1 MKSIKSFLRKLD
13 VFGVPYAFK
22 YRDKEKFT
30 TALGGLFVV
39 LFIAAALFM
48 GIYYFIPFY
57 NRKNYTTVYYTL
69 TMAKTEVVNF
79 GVSETAFAIGLNCWT
94 GNDGTVAD
102 DLFRID
108 HKFIYY
114 KLEEEY
120 KKNTDMVSTHKCTK
134 ADFYNRYDETFDG
147 SSIYNYQCMDD
158 SDRGIEGIFT
168 SAIFSYY
175 EFDVYAKNN
184 SQALLDKITHYLTE
198 NDCKL
203 QIYYSDNT
211 VDISD
216 YENPIKSY
224 VEAVFIQLN
233 PTLSIRRNIYFMNQY
248 LYDDDYLIWVFGDD
262 ADPRYIRTLFSRY
275 EEYSLYQGTSRAE
288 GSSDY
293 TNYAKVYIRADTK
306 RTDVKRKY
314 QKVMEFYADASSL
327 LIALYEVL
335 IIIFNYINQFWAE
348 QTLSK
353 RIFFFKDL
361 EESGLNLKKRAS
373 QIQELLDITGAVP
386 SPNKISQKN
395 SSKELLINKDNLN
408 DLKKKDSND
417 IDVLQDED
425 IKIYNSKKGKNAV
438 QNNKYASK
446 KEKENEKSKTTGK
459 KPKENDKRKESR
471 NKESDYYDEY
481 SDNYEKA
488 SSNYRGRDSRSSFN
502 IKYNMNMKNSNK
514 YKYKYNNDYGEYSE
528 SNTEYSKEPEEEFR
542 PEKVLYDFNIF
553 EVLGSTVC
561 RCCQSKELKVKY
573 TLNQKAN
580 TILFSKLDIVLYVR
594 NMILFDIMN
603 ETFLGTGIK
612 DVINFIS
619 RPIISL
625 KGKEKNELKIFYNNY
640 KSSDFDKFYNE
651 ISDMT
656 QKSDKRTEEKLLIS
670 LTNKHLKSLTA

>member
-13 VFGVPYAFK
+13 VFGVPYSFK
-22 YRDKEKFT
+22 YRDKEKYT

-94 GNDGTVAD
+94 GNDGTVAS

-108 HKFIYY
+108 HKYIYY

-120 KKNTDMVSTHKCTK
+120 KKNT
-134 ADFYNRYDETFDG
+134 YDETFDG

-168 SAIFSYY
+168 SPIFSYY
-175 EFDVYAKNN
+175 EFDVYAKND
-184 SQALLDKITHYLTE
+184 SQALLDKITDYLTE

-216 YENPIKSY
+216 YEEPIKSY

-248 LYDDDYLIWVFGDD
+248 LYDDNYLIWVFGDD
-262 ADPRYIRTLFSRY
+262 DDARYIKTLFSRY
-275 EEYSLYQGTSRAE
+275 EEYSLYQGTNRAK

-327 LIALYEVL
+327 LIALYDVL

-348 QTLSK
+348 QNLSK
-353 RIFFFKDL
+353 IIFFFKDL
-361 EESGLNLKKRAS
+361 EESGLNVKKRGA
-373 QIQELLDITGAVP
+373 QIQELLDITGAAASP
-386 SPNKISQKN
+386 SKTSQKN
-395 SSKELLINKDNLN
+395 SSKELLIYRNDNSQN
-408 DLKKKDSND
+408 LKKKDSKD
-417 IDVLQDED
+417 IDSLQEEVQ
-425 IKIYNSKKGKNAV
+425 IYNAKKGKNPD
-438 QNNKYASK
+438 KR
-446 KEKENEKSKTTGK
+446 EKENEKTKPTGK
-459 KPKENDKRKESR
+459 KSKAKNKGRNNEN
-471 NKESDYYDEY
+471 DYYDDY

-488 SSNYRGRDSRSSFN
+488 SSNYKGRESKSSFN

-514 YKYKYNNDYGEYSE
+514 YKYNSKYDDYNE
-528 SNTEYSKEPEEEFR
+528 SRTEYSNEGEEDFR
-542 PEKVLYDFNIF
+542 PEKVEYDFNIC

-573 TLNQKAN
+573 NLNQKAN
-580 TILFSKLDIVLYVR
+580 SILFSKLDIVLYVR
-594 NMILFDIMN
+594 NMILLDIMN
-603 ETFLGTGIK
+603 KTFLGTGIK
-612 DVINFIS
+612 DVINFLS

-625 KGKEKNELKIFYNNY
+625 KGKEKNELQIFYNNY
-640 KSSDFDKFYNE
+640 KPSDFDKFYNE
-651 ISDMT
+651 IGELA
-656 QKSDKRTEEKLLIS
+656 QKSEKRNEEKLLIS
-670 LTNKHLKSLTA
+670 LTNQHLKNLTT

>member
-13 VFGVPYAFK
+13 VFGVPYSFK
-22 YRDKEKFT
+22 YRDKEKYT

-94 GNDGTVAD
+94 GNDGTVAS

-108 HKFIYY
+108 HKYIYY

-120 KKNTDMVSTHKCTK
+120 KKNTDMISTHQCTK

-168 SAIFSYY
+168 SPIFSYY
-175 EFDVYAKNN
+175 EFDVYAKND
-184 SQALLDKITHYLTE
+184 SQALLDKITDYLTE

-216 YENPIKSY
+216 YEEPIKSY

-248 LYDDDYLIWVFGDD
+248 LYDDNYLIWVFGDD
-262 ADPRYIRTLFSRY
+262 DDARYIKTLFSRY
-275 EEYSLYQGTSRAE
+275 EEYSLYQGTTRAK

-327 LIALYEVL
+327 LIALYDVL

-348 QTLSK
+348 QNLSK
-353 RIFFFKDL
+353 IIFFFKDL
-361 EESGLNLKKRAS
+361 EESGLNVKKRGA
-373 QIQELLDITGAVP
+373 QIQELLDITGAAASP
-386 SPNKISQKN
+386 SKTSQKN
-395 SSKELLINKDNLN
+395 SSKELLIYRNDNSQN
-408 DLKKKDSND
+408 LKKKDSKD
-417 IDVLQDED
+417 IDSLQEEVQ
-425 IKIYNSKKGKNAV
+425 IYNAKKGKNPD
-438 QNNKYASK
+438 KR
-446 KEKENEKSKTTGK
+446 EKENEKTKPTGK
-459 KPKENDKRKESR
+459 KSKAKNKGRNNEN
-471 NKESDYYDEY
+471 DYYDDY

-488 SSNYRGRDSRSSFN
+488 SSNYKGRESKSSFN

-514 YKYKYNNDYGEYSE
+514 YKYNSKYDDYNE
-528 SNTEYSKEPEEEFR
+528 SRTEYSNEGEEDFR
-542 PEKVLYDFNIF
+542 PEKVEYDFNIC

-573 TLNQKAN
+573 NLNQKAN
-580 TILFSKLDIVLYVR
+580 SILFSKLDIVLYVR
-594 NMILFDIMN
+594 NMILLDIMN
-603 ETFLGTGIK
+603 KTFLGTGIK
-612 DVINFIS
+612 DVINFLS

-625 KGKEKNELKIFYNNY
+625 KGKEKNELQIFYNNY
-640 KSSDFDKFYNE
+640 KPSDFDKFYNE
-651 ISDMT
+651 IGELA
-656 QKSDKRTEEKLLIS
+656 QKSDKRNEEKLLIS
-670 LTNKHLKSLTA
+670 LTNQHLKNLTT

>member
-13 VFGVPYAFK
+13 VFGVPYSFK
-22 YRDKEKFT
+22 YRDKEKYT

-94 GNDGTVAD
+94 GNDGTVAS

-108 HKFIYY
+108 HKYIYY

-120 KKNTDMVSTHKCTK
+120 KKNTDMISTHQCTK

-168 SAIFSYY
+168 SPIFSYY
-175 EFDVYAKNN
+175 EFDVYAKND
-184 SQALLDKITHYLTE
+184 SQALLDKITDYLTE

-216 YENPIKSY
+216 YEEPIKSY

-248 LYDDDYLIWVFGDD
+248 LYDDNYLIWVFGDD
-262 ADPRYIRTLFSRY
+262 DDARYIKTLFSRY
-275 EEYSLYQGTSRAE
+275 EEYSLYQGTNRAK

-327 LIALYEVL
+327 LIALYDVL

-348 QTLSK
+348 QNLSK
-353 RIFFFKDL
+353 IIFFFKDL
-361 EESGLNLKKRAS
+361 EESGLNVKKRGA
-373 QIQELLDITGAVP
+373 QIQELLDITGAAASP
-386 SPNKISQKN
+386 SKTSQKN
-395 SSKELLINKDNLN
+395 SSKELLIYRNDNSQN
-408 DLKKKDSND
+408 LKKKDSKD
-417 IDVLQDED
+417 IDSLQEEVQ
-425 IKIYNSKKGKNAV
+425 IYNAKKGKNPD
-438 QNNKYASK
+438 KR
-446 KEKENEKSKTTGK
+446 EKENEKTKPTGK
-459 KPKENDKRKESR
+459 KSKAKNKGRNNEN
-471 NKESDYYDEY
+471 DYYDDY

-488 SSNYRGRDSRSSFN
+488 SSNYKGRESKSSFN

-514 YKYKYNNDYGEYSE
+514 YKYNSKYDDYNE
-528 SNTEYSKEPEEEFR
+528 SRTEYSNEGEEEFR
-542 PEKVLYDFNIF
+542 PEKVEYDFNIC

-573 TLNQKAN
+573 NLNQKAN
-580 TILFSKLDIVLYVR
+580 SILFSKLDIVLYVR
-594 NMILFDIMN
+594 NMILLDIMN
-603 ETFLGTGIK
+603 KTFLGTGIK
-612 DVINFIS
+612 DVINFLS

-625 KGKEKNELKIFYNNY
+625 KGKEKNELQIFYNNY
-640 KSSDFDKFYNE
+640 KPSDFDKFYNE
-651 ISDMT
+651 IGELA
-656 QKSDKRTEEKLLIS
+656 QKSDKRNEEKLLIS
-670 LTNKHLKSLTA
+670 LTNQHLKSLTA

>member
-13 VFGVPYAFK
+13 VFGVPYSFK
-22 YRDKEKFT
+22 YRDKEKYT

-94 GNDGTVAD
+94 GNDGTVAS

-108 HKFIYY
+108 HKYIYY

-120 KKNTDMVSTHKCTK
+120 KKNTDMVSTHQCTK

-168 SAIFSYY
+168 SPIFSYY
-175 EFDVYAKNN
+175 EFDVYAKND
-184 SQALLDKITHYLTE
+184 SQALLNKITDYLTE

-216 YENPIKSY
+216 YEEPIKSY

-248 LYDDDYLIWVFGDD
+248 LYDDNYLIWVFGDD
-262 ADPRYIRTLFSRY
+262 DDARYIKTLFSRY
-275 EEYSLYQGTSRAE
+275 EEYSLYQGTTRAK

-348 QTLSK
+348 QNLSK
-353 RIFFFKDL
+353 IIFFFKDL
-361 EESGLNLKKRAS
+361 EESGLNVKKRGA
-373 QIQELLDITGAVP
+373 QIQELLDITGAAASP
-386 SPNKISQKN
+386 SKTSQKN
-395 SSKELLINKDNLN
+395 SSKELLIYRNDNSQN
-408 DLKKKDSND
+408 LKKKDSKD
-417 IDVLQDED
+417 IDSLQEEVQ
-425 IKIYNSKKGKNAV
+425 IYNAKKGKNPD
-438 QNNKYASK
+438 KR
-446 KEKENEKSKTTGK
+446 EKENEKTKPTGK
-459 KPKENDKRKESR
+459 KSKAKNKGRNNEN
-471 NKESDYYDEY
+471 DYYDDY

-488 SSNYRGRDSRSSFN
+488 SSNYKGRESKSSFN

-514 YKYKYNNDYGEYSE
+514 YKYNSKYDDYNE
-528 SNTEYSKEPEEEFR
+528 SRTEYSNEGEEDFR
-542 PEKVLYDFNIF
+542 PEKVEYDFNIC

-573 TLNQKAN
+573 NLNQKAN
-580 TILFSKLDIVLYVR
+580 SILFSKLDIVLYVR
-594 NMILFDIMN
+594 NMILLDIMN
-603 ETFLGTGIK
+603 KTFLGTGIK
-612 DVINFIS
+612 DVINFLS

-625 KGKEKNELKIFYNNY
+625 KGKEKNELQIFYNNY
-640 KSSDFDKFYNE
+640 KPSDFDKFYNE
-651 ISDMT
+651 IGELA
-656 QKSDKRTEEKLLIS
+656 QKSDKRNEEKLLIS
-670 LTNKHLKSLTA
+670 LTNQHLKSLTA

>member
-13 VFGVPYAFK
+13 VFGVPYSFK
-22 YRDKEKFT
+22 YRDKEKYT

-39 LFIAAALFM
+39 LFIVAALFM

-94 GNDGTVAD
+94 GNDGTVAS

-108 HKFIYY
+108 HKYIYY

-120 KKNTDMVSTHKCTK
+120 KKNTDMISTHQCTK

-168 SAIFSYY
+168 SPIFSYY

-184 SQALLDKITHYLTE
+184 SQALLDKITDYLTE

-216 YENPIKSY
+216 YEEPIKSY

-248 LYDDDYLIWVFGDD
+248 LYDDNYLIWVFGDD
-262 ADPRYIRTLFSRY
+262 DDARYIKTLFSRY
-275 EEYSLYQGTSRAE
+275 EEYSLYQGTTRAK

-348 QTLSK
+348 QNLSK
-353 RIFFFKDL
+353 IIFFFKDL
-361 EESGLNLKKRAS
+361 EESGLNVKKRGA
-373 QIQELLDITGAVP
+373 QIQELLDITGAAASP
-386 SPNKISQKN
+386 SKTSQKN
-395 SSKELLINKDNLN
+395 SSKELLIYRNDNSQN
-408 DLKKKDSND
+408 LKKKDSKD
-417 IDVLQDED
+417 IDSLQEEVQ
-425 IKIYNSKKGKNAV
+425 IYNAKKGKNPD
-438 QNNKYASK
+438 KR
-446 KEKENEKSKTTGK
+446 EKENEKTKPTGK
-459 KPKENDKRKESR
+459 KSKAKNKGRNNEN
-471 NKESDYYDEY
+471 DYYDDY

-488 SSNYRGRDSRSSFN
+488 SSNYKGRESKSSFN

-514 YKYKYNNDYGEYSE
+514 YKYNSKYDDYNE
-528 SNTEYSKEPEEEFR
+528 SRTEYSNEGEEDFR
-542 PEKVLYDFNIF
+542 PEKVEYDFNF
-553 EVLGSTVC
+553 CEVLGSTVC

-573 TLNQKAN
+573 NLNQKAN
-580 TILFSKLDIVLYVR
+580 SILFSKLDIVLYVR
-594 NMILFDIMN
+594 NMILLDIMN
-603 ETFLGTGIK
+603 KTFLGTGIK
-612 DVINFIS
+612 DVINFLS

-625 KGKEKNELKIFYNNY
+625 KGKEKNELQIFYNNY
-640 KSSDFDKFYNE
+640 KPSDFDKFYNE
-651 ISDMT
+651 IGELA
-656 QKSDKRTEEKLLIS
+656 QKSDKRNEEKFLIS
-670 LTNKHLKSLTA
+670 LTNQHLKSLTA

>member
-13 VFGVPYAFK
+13 VFGVPYSFK
-22 YRDKEKFT
+22 YRDKEKYT

-94 GNDGTVAD
+94 GNDGTVAS

-108 HKFIYY
+108 HKYIYY

-120 KKNTDMVSTHKCTK
+120 KKNTDMISTHQCTK

-168 SAIFSYY
+168 SPIFSYY
-175 EFDVYAKNN
+175 EFDVYAKND
-184 SQALLDKITHYLTE
+184 SQALLDKITDYLTE

-216 YENPIKSY
+216 YEEPIKSY

-248 LYDDDYLIWVFGDD
+248 LYDDNYLIWVFGDD
-262 ADPRYIRTLFSRY
+262 DDARYIKTLFSRY
-275 EEYSLYQGTSRAE
+275 EEYSLYQGTNRAK

-327 LIALYEVL
+327 LIALYDVL

-348 QTLSK
+348 QNLSK
-353 RIFFFKDL
+353 IIFFFKDL
-361 EESGLNLKKRAS
+361 EEGGLNVKKRGA
-373 QIQELLDITGAVP
+373 QIQELLDITGAAASP
-386 SPNKISQKN
+386 SKTSQKN
-395 SSKELLINKDNLN
+395 SSKELLIYRNDNSQN
-408 DLKKKDSND
+408 LKKKDSKD
-417 IDVLQDED
+417 IDSLQEEVQ
-425 IKIYNSKKGKNAV
+425 IYNAKKGKNPD
-438 QNNKYASK
+438 KR
-446 KEKENEKSKTTGK
+446 EKENEKTKPTGK
-459 KPKENDKRKESR
+459 KSKAKNKGRNNEN
-471 NKESDYYDEY
+471 DYYDDY

-488 SSNYRGRDSRSSFN
+488 SSNYKGRESKSSFN

>member
-13 VFGVPYAFK
+13 VFGVPYSFK
-22 YRDKEKFT
+22 YRDKEKYT

-94 GNDGTVAD
+94 GNDGTVAS

-108 HKFIYY
+108 HKYIYY

-120 KKNTDMVSTHKCTK
+120 KKNTDMISTHQCTK

-158 SDRGIEGIFT
+158 TDRGIEGIFT
-168 SAIFSYY
+168 SPIFSYY

-184 SQALLDKITHYLTE
+184 SQALLDKITDYLTE

-216 YENPIKSY
+216 YEEPIKSY

-248 LYDDDYLIWVFGDD
+248 LYDDNYLIWVFGDD
-262 ADPRYIRTLFSRY
+262 DDARYIKTLFSRY
-275 EEYSLYQGTSRAE
+275 EEYSLYQGTNRAK

-293 TNYAKVYIRADTK
+293 TNYAKVFIRADTK

-348 QTLSK
+348 QNLSK
-353 RIFFFKDL
+353 IIFFFKDL
-361 EESGLNLKKRAS
+361 EESGLNVKKRGA
-373 QIQELLDITGAVP
+373 QIQELLDITGAAASP
-386 SPNKISQKN
+386 SKTSQKN
-395 SSKELLINKDNLN
+395 SSKELLIYRNDNSKN
-408 DLKKKDSND
+408 LKKKDSKD
-417 IDVLQDED
+417 IDSLQEEVQ
-425 IKIYNSKKGKNAV
+425 IYNAKKGKNPD
-438 QNNKYASK
+438 KR
-446 KEKENEKSKTTGK
+446 EKENEKTKPTGK
-459 KPKENDKRKESR
+459 KSKAKNKGRNNEN
-471 NKESDYYDEY
+471 DYYDDY

-488 SSNYRGRDSRSSFN
+488 SSNYKGRESKSSFN

-514 YKYKYNNDYGEYSE
+514 YKYNSKYDEYNE
-528 SNTEYSKEPEEEFR
+528 SRTEYSNEGEEDFR
-542 PEKVLYDFNIF
+542 PEKVEYDFNIC

-573 TLNQKAN
+573 NLNQKAN
-580 TILFSKLDIVLYVR
+580 SILFSKLDIVLYVR
-594 NMILFDIMN
+594 NMILLDIMN
-603 ETFLGTGIK
+603 KTFLGTGIK
-612 DVINFIS
+612 DVINFLS

-625 KGKEKNELKIFYNNY
+625 KGKEKNELQIFYHNY
-640 KSSDFDKFYNE
+640 KPSDFDKFYNE
-651 ISDMT
+651 IGELA
-656 QKSDKRTEEKLLIS
+656 QKSDKRNEEKLLIS
-670 LTNKHLKSLTA
+670 LTNQHLKSLTA

>member
-1 MKSIKSFLRKLD
+1 
-13 VFGVPYAFK
+13 
-22 YRDKEKFT
+22 
-30 TALGGLFVV
+30 
-39 LFIAAALFM
+39 
-48 GIYYFIPFY
+48 
-57 NRKNYTTVYYTL
+57 
-69 TMAKTEVVNF
+69 
-79 GVSETAFAIGLNCWT
+79 
-94 GNDGTVAD
+94 
-102 DLFRID
+102 
-108 HKFIYY
+108 
-114 KLEEEY
+114 
-120 KKNTDMVSTHKCTK
+120 
-134 ADFYNRYDETFDG
+134 
-147 SSIYNYQCMDD
+147 
-158 SDRGIEGIFT
+158 
-168 SAIFSYY
+168 
-175 EFDVYAKNN
+175 
-184 SQALLDKITHYLTE
+184 
-198 NDCKL
+198 
-203 QIYYSDNT
+203 
-211 VDISD
+211 
-216 YENPIKSY
+216 
-224 VEAVFIQLN
+224 
-233 PTLSIRRNIYFMNQY
+233 
-248 LYDDDYLIWVFGDD
+248 
-262 ADPRYIRTLFSRY
+262 
-275 EEYSLYQGTSRAE
+275 
-288 GSSDY
+288 
-293 TNYAKVYIRADTK
+293 
-306 RTDVKRKY
+306 
-314 QKVMEFYADASSL
+314 
-327 LIALYEVL
+327 
-335 IIIFNYINQFWAE
+335 
-348 QTLSK
+348 
-353 RIFFFKDL
+353 
-361 EESGLNLKKRAS
+361 
-373 QIQELLDITGAVP
+373 
-386 SPNKISQKN
+386 
-395 SSKELLINKDNLN
+395 LN

-425 IKIYNSKKGKNAV
+425 IKIYNSKKGKNAA

-488 SSNYRGRDSRSSFN
+488 SSNYRGKDSRSSFN

-603 ETFLGTGIK
+603 ETYLGTGIK

-625 KGKEKNELKIFYNNY
+625 KGKEKNELKMFYNNY

-656 QKSDKRTEEKLLIS
+656 QKSEKRTEEKLLIS

>member
-13 VFGVPYAFK
+13 VFGVPYSFK
-22 YRDKEKFT
+22 YRDKEKYT

-94 GNDGTVAD
+94 GNDGTVAS

-108 HKFIYY
+108 HKYIYY

-120 KKNTDMVSTHKCTK
+120 KKNTDMISTHQCTK

-168 SAIFSYY
+168 SPIFSYY
-175 EFDVYAKNN
+175 EFDVYAKND
-184 SQALLDKITHYLTE
+184 SQALLDKITDYLTE

-216 YENPIKSY
+216 YEEPIKSY

-248 LYDDDYLIWVFGDD
+248 LYDDNYLIWVFGDD
-262 ADPRYIRTLFSRY
+262 DDARYIKTLFSRY
-275 EEYSLYQGTSRAE
+275 EEYSLYQGTTRAK

-327 LIALYEVL
+327 LIALYDVL

-348 QTLSK
+348 QNLSK
-353 RIFFFKDL
+353 IIFFFKDL
-361 EESGLNLKKRAS
+361 EESGLNVKKRGA
-373 QIQELLDITGAVP
+373 QIQELLDITGAAASP
-386 SPNKISQKN
+386 SKTSQKN
-395 SSKELLINKDNLN
+395 SSKELLIYRNDNSQN
-408 DLKKKDSND
+408 LKKKDSKD
-417 IDVLQDED
+417 IDSLQEEVQ
-425 IKIYNSKKGKNAV
+425 IYNAKKGKNPD
-438 QNNKYASK
+438 KR
-446 KEKENEKSKTTGK
+446 EKENEKTKPTGK
-459 KPKENDKRKESR
+459 KSKAKNKGRNNEN
-471 NKESDYYDEY
+471 DYYDDY

-488 SSNYRGRDSRSSFN
+488 SSNYKGRESKSSFN

-514 YKYKYNNDYGEYSE
+514 YKYNNKYDDYNE
-528 SNTEYSKEPEEEFR
+528 SRTEYSNEGEEDFR
-542 PEKVLYDFNIF
+542 PEKVEYDFNIC

-573 TLNQKAN
+573 NLNQKAN
-580 TILFSKLDIVLYVR
+580 SILFSKLDIVLYVR
-594 NMILFDIMN
+594 NMILLDIMN
-603 ETFLGTGIK
+603 KTFLGTGIK
-612 DVINFIS
+612 DVINFLS

-625 KGKEKNELKIFYNNY
+625 KGKEKNELQIFYNKY
-640 KSSDFDKFYNE
+640 KPSDFDKFYNE
-651 ISDMT
+651 IGELA
-656 QKSDKRTEEKLLIS
+656 QKSEKRNEEKLLIS
-670 LTNKHLKSLTA
+670 LTNQHLKNLTT

>member
-13 VFGVPYAFK
+13 VFGVPYSFK
-22 YRDKEKFT
+22 YRDKEKYT

-94 GNDGTVAD
+94 GNDGTVAS

-108 HKFIYY
+108 HKYIYY

-120 KKNTDMVSTHKCTK
+120 KKNTDMVSTHQCTK

-168 SAIFSYY
+168 SPIFSYY
-175 EFDVYAKNN
+175 EFDVYAKND
-184 SQALLDKITHYLTE
+184 SQALLDKITDYLTE

-216 YENPIKSY
+216 YEEPIKSY

-248 LYDDDYLIWVFGDD
+248 LYDDNYLIWVFGDD
-262 ADPRYIRTLFSRY
+262 DDARYIKTLFSRY
-275 EEYSLYQGTSRAE
+275 EEYSLYQGTTRAK

-327 LIALYEVL
+327 LIALYDVL

-348 QTLSK
+348 QNLSK
-353 RIFFFKDL
+353 IIFFFKDL
-361 EESGLNLKKRAS
+361 EESGLNVKKRGA
-373 QIQELLDITGAVP
+373 QIQELLDITGAAASP
-386 SPNKISQKN
+386 SKTSQKN
-395 SSKELLINKDNLN
+395 SSKELLIYRNDNSKN
-408 DLKKKDSND
+408 LKKKDSKD
-417 IDVLQDED
+417 IDSLQEEEVQ
-425 IKIYNSKKGKNAV
+425 IYNAKKGKNPD
-438 QNNKYASK
+438 KR
-446 KEKENEKSKTTGK
+446 EKENEKTKPTGK
-459 KPKENDKRKESR
+459 KSKAKNKGRNNEN
-471 NKESDYYDEY
+471 DYYDDY

-488 SSNYRGRDSRSSFN
+488 SSNYKGRESKSSFN

-514 YKYKYNNDYGEYSE
+514 YKYNSKYDDYNE
-528 SNTEYSKEPEEEFR
+528 SRTEYSNEGEEDFR
-542 PEKVLYDFNIF
+542 PEKVKYDFNIC

-573 TLNQKAN
+573 NLNQKAN
-580 TILFSKLDIVLYVR
+580 SILFSKLDIVLYVR
-594 NMILFDIMN
+594 NMILLDIMN
-603 ETFLGTGIK
+603 KTFLGTGIK
-612 DVINFIS
+612 DVINFLS

-625 KGKEKNELKIFYNNY
+625 KGKEKNELQIFYNNY
-640 KSSDFDKFYNE
+640 KPSDFDKFYNE
-651 ISDMT
+651 IGELA
-656 QKSDKRTEEKLLIS
+656 QKSDKRNEEKLLIS
-670 LTNKHLKSLTA
+670 LTNQHLKNLTT

>member
-22 YRDKEKFT
+22 YRDKEKYT

-94 GNDGTVAD
+94 GNDGTVAS

-108 HKFIYY
+108 HKYIYY

-120 KKNTDMVSTHKCTK
+120 KKNTDMISTHQCTK
-134 ADFYNRYDETFDG
+134 ADFYNRYAETFDG

-168 SAIFSYY
+168 SPIFSYY
-175 EFDVYAKNN
+175 EFDVYAKND
-184 SQALLDKITHYLTE
+184 SQALLDKITDYLTE

-216 YENPIKSY
+216 YEEPIKSY

-248 LYDDDYLIWVFGDD
+248 LYDDNYLIWVFGDD
-262 ADPRYIRTLFSRY
+262 DDARYIKTLFSRY
-275 EEYSLYQGTSRAE
+275 EEYSLYQGTTRAK

-327 LIALYEVL
+327 LIALYDVL

-348 QTLSK
+348 QNLSK
-353 RIFFFKDL
+353 IIFFFKDL
-361 EESGLNLKKRAS
+361 EESGLNIKKRGA
-373 QIQELLDITGAVP
+373 QIQELLDITGAAASP
-386 SPNKISQKN
+386 SKTSQKN
-395 SSKELLINKDNLN
+395 SSKELLIYRNDNSQN
-408 DLKKKDSND
+408 LKKKDSKD
-417 IDVLQDED
+417 IDSLQEEVQ
-425 IKIYNSKKGKNAV
+425 IYNAKKGKNPD
-438 QNNKYASK
+438 KR
-446 KEKENEKSKTTGK
+446 EKENEKTKPTGK
-459 KPKENDKRKESR
+459 KSKAKNKGRNNEN
-471 NKESDYYDEY
+471 DYYDDY

-488 SSNYRGRDSRSSFN
+488 SSNYKGRESKSSFN

-514 YKYKYNNDYGEYSE
+514 YKYNSKYDDYNE
-528 SNTEYSKEPEEEFR
+528 SRTEYSNEGEEDFR
-542 PEKVLYDFNIF
+542 PEKVEYDFNIC

-573 TLNQKAN
+573 NLNQKAN
-580 TILFSKLDIVLYVR
+580 SILFSKLDIVLYVR
-594 NMILFDIMN
+594 NMILLDIMN
-603 ETFLGTGIK
+603 KTFLGTGIK
-612 DVINFIS
+612 DVINFLS

-625 KGKEKNELKIFYNNY
+625 KGKEKNELQIFYNNY
-640 KSSDFDKFYNE
+640 KPSDFDKFYNE
-651 ISDMT
+651 IGELA
-656 QKSDKRTEEKLLIS
+656 QKSDKRNEEKLLIS
-670 LTNKHLKSLTA
+670 LTNQHLKNLTT

>member
-13 VFGVPYAFK
+13 VFGVPYSFK
-22 YRDKEKFT
+22 YRDKEKYT

-94 GNDGTVAD
+94 GSDGTVAG

-108 HKFIYY
+108 HKYIYY

-120 KKNTDMVSTHKCTK
+120 KKNTDMISTHQCTK

-158 SDRGIEGIFT
+158 TDRGIEGIFT
-168 SAIFSYY
+168 SPIFSYY
-175 EFDVYAKNN
+175 EFDVYAKND
-184 SQALLDKITHYLTE
+184 SQALLDKITDYLTE

-216 YENPIKSY
+216 YEEPIKSY

-248 LYDDDYLIWVFGDD
+248 LYDDNYLIWVFGDD
-262 ADPRYIRTLFSRY
+262 DDARYIKTLFSRY
-275 EEYSLYQGTSRAE
+275 EEYSLYQGTTRAK

-327 LIALYEVL
+327 LIALYDVL

-348 QTLSK
+348 QNLSK
-353 RIFFFKDL
+353 IIFFFKDL
-361 EESGLNLKKRAS
+361 EESGLNVKKRGA
-373 QIQELLDITGAVP
+373 QIQELLDITGAAASP
-386 SPNKISQKN
+386 SKTSQKN
-395 SSKELLINKDNLN
+395 SSKELLINRNDNSQN
-408 DLKKKDSND
+408 LKKKDSKD
-417 IDVLQDED
+417 IDSLQEEVQ
-425 IKIYNSKKGKNAV
+425 IYNAKKGKNPD
-438 QNNKYASK
+438 KR
-446 KEKENEKSKTTGK
+446 EKENEKTKPTGK
-459 KPKENDKRKESR
+459 KSKAKNKGRNNEN
-471 NKESDYYDEY
+471 DYYDDY

-488 SSNYRGRDSRSSFN
+488 SSNYKGRESKSSFN

-514 YKYKYNNDYGEYSE
+514 YKYNSKYDDYNE
-528 SNTEYSKEPEEEFR
+528 SRTEYSNEGEEDFR
-542 PEKVLYDFNIF
+542 PEKVKYDFNIC

-573 TLNQKAN
+573 NLNQKAN
-580 TILFSKLDIVLYVR
+580 SILFSKLDIVLYVR
-594 NMILFDIMN
+594 NMILFDIIN
-603 ETFLGTGIK
+603 KTVLGTGIK
-612 DVINFIS
+612 DVINFLS

-625 KGKEKNELKIFYNNY
+625 KGKEKNELQIFYNNY
-640 KSSDFDKFYNE
+640 KPSDFDKFYNE
-651 ISDMT
+651 IGELA
-656 QKSDKRTEEKLLIS
+656 QKSDKRNEEKLLIS

>member
-13 VFGVPYAFK
+13 VFGVPYSFK
-22 YRDKEKFT
+22 YRDKEKYT

-94 GNDGTVAD
+94 GNDGTVAS

-108 HKFIYY
+108 HKYIYY

-120 KKNTDMVSTHKCTK
+120 KKNTDMISTHQCTK

-168 SAIFSYY
+168 SPIFSYY
-175 EFDVYAKNN
+175 EFDVYAKND
-184 SQALLDKITHYLTE
+184 SQALLDKITDYLTE

-216 YENPIKSY
+216 YEEPIKSY

-248 LYDDDYLIWVFGDD
+248 LYDDNYLIWVFGDD
-262 ADPRYIRTLFSRY
+262 DDARYIKTLFSRY
-275 EEYSLYQGTSRAE
+275 EEYSLYQGTNRAK

-327 LIALYEVL
+327 LIALYDVL

-348 QTLSK
+348 QNLSK
-353 RIFFFKDL
+353 IIFFFKDL
-361 EESGLNLKKRAS
+361 EESGLNVKKRGA
-373 QIQELLDITGAVP
+373 QIQELLDITGAAASP
-386 SPNKISQKN
+386 SKTSQKN
-395 SSKELLINKDNLN
+395 SSKELLIYRNDNSKN
-408 DLKKKDSND
+408 LKKKDSKD
-417 IDVLQDED
+417 IDSLQEEVQ
-425 IKIYNSKKGKNAV
+425 IYNAKKGKNPD
-438 QNNKYASK
+438 KR
-446 KEKENEKSKTTGK
+446 EKENEKTKPTGK
-459 KPKENDKRKESR
+459 KSKAKNKGRNNEN
-471 NKESDYYDEY
+471 DYYDDY

-488 SSNYRGRDSRSSFN
+488 SSNYKGRESKSSFN

-514 YKYKYNNDYGEYSE
+514 YKYNSKYDDYNE
-528 SNTEYSKEPEEEFR
+528 SRTEYSNEGEEEFR
-542 PEKVLYDFNIF
+542 PEKVEYDFNIC

-573 TLNQKAN
+573 NLNQKAN
-580 TILFSKLDIVLYVR
+580 SILFSKLDIVLYVR
-594 NMILFDIMN
+594 NMILLDIMN
-603 ETFLGTGIK
+603 KTFLGTGIK
-612 DVINFIS
+612 DVINFLS

-625 KGKEKNELKIFYNNY
+625 KGKEKNELQIFYNKY
-640 KSSDFDKFYNE
+640 KPSDFDKFYNE
-651 ISDMT
+651 IGELA
-656 QKSDKRTEEKLLIS
+656 QKSEKRNEEKLLIS
-670 LTNKHLKSLTA
+670 LTNQHLKNLTT

>member
-13 VFGVPYAFK
+13 VFGVPYSFK
-22 YRDKEKFT
+22 YRDKEKYT

-94 GNDGTVAD
+94 GSDGTVAG

-108 HKFIYY
+108 HKYIYY

-120 KKNTDMVSTHKCTK
+120 KKNTDMISTHQCTK

-158 SDRGIEGIFT
+158 TDRGIEGIFT
-168 SAIFSYY
+168 SPIFSYY
-175 EFDVYAKNN
+175 EFDVYAKND
-184 SQALLDKITHYLTE
+184 SQALLDKITDYLTE

-216 YENPIKSY
+216 YEEPIKSY

-248 LYDDDYLIWVFGDD
+248 LYDDNYLIWVFGDD
-262 ADPRYIRTLFSRY
+262 DDARYIKTLFSRY
-275 EEYSLYQGTSRAE
+275 EEYSLYQGTTRAK

-348 QTLSK
+348 QNLSK
-353 RIFFFKDL
+353 IIFFFKDL
-361 EESGLNLKKRAS
+361 EESGLNVKKRGA
-373 QIQELLDITGAVP
+373 QIQELLDITGAAASP
-386 SPNKISQKN
+386 SKTSQIN
-395 SSKELLINKDNLN
+395 SSKELLINRNDNSQN
-408 DLKKKDSND
+408 LKKKDSKD
-417 IDVLQDED
+417 IDSLQEEVQ
-425 IKIYNSKKGKNAV
+425 IYNAKKGKNPD
-438 QNNKYASK
+438 KR
-446 KEKENEKSKTTGK
+446 EKENEKTKPTGK
-459 KPKENDKRKESR
+459 KSKAKNKGRNNEN
-471 NKESDYYDEY
+471 DYYDDY

-488 SSNYRGRDSRSSFN
+488 SSNYKGRESKSSFN

-514 YKYKYNNDYGEYSE
+514 YKYNSKYDDYNE
-528 SNTEYSKEPEEEFR
+528 SRTEYSNEGEEDFR
-542 PEKVLYDFNIF
+542 PEKVKYDFNIC

-573 TLNQKAN
+573 NLNQKAN
-580 TILFSKLDIVLYVR
+580 SILFSKLDIVLYVR
-594 NMILFDIMN
+594 NMILFDIIN
-603 ETFLGTGIK
+603 KTVLGTGIK
-612 DVINFIS
+612 DVINFLS

-625 KGKEKNELKIFYNNY
+625 KGKEKNELQIFYNNY
-640 KSSDFDKFYNE
+640 KPSDFDKFYNE
-651 ISDMT
+651 IGELA
-656 QKSDKRTEEKLLIS
+656 QKSDKRNEEKLLIS
-670 LTNKHLKSLTA
+670 LTNQHLKSLTA

>member
-13 VFGVPYAFK
+13 VFGVPYSFK
-22 YRDKEKFT
+22 YRDKEKYT

-94 GNDGTVAD
+94 GSDGTVAG

-108 HKFIYY
+108 HKYIYY

-120 KKNTDMVSTHKCTK
+120 KKNTDMISTHQCTK

-158 SDRGIEGIFT
+158 TDRGIEGIFT
-168 SAIFSYY
+168 SPIFSYY
-175 EFDVYAKNN
+175 EFDVYAKND
-184 SQALLDKITHYLTE
+184 SQALLDKITDYLTE

-216 YENPIKSY
+216 YEEPIKSY

-248 LYDDDYLIWVFGDD
+248 LYDDNYLIWVFGDD
-262 ADPRYIRTLFSRY
+262 DDARYIKTLFSRY
-275 EEYSLYQGTSRAE
+275 EEYSLYQGTTRAK

-327 LIALYEVL
+327 LIALYDVL

-348 QTLSK
+348 QNLSK
-353 RIFFFKDL
+353 IIFFFKDL
-361 EESGLNLKKRAS
+361 EESGLNVKKRGA
-373 QIQELLDITGAVP
+373 QIQELLDITGAAASP
-386 SPNKISQKN
+386 SKTSQKN
-395 SSKELLINKDNLN
+395 SSKELLIYRNDNSKN
-408 DLKKKDSND
+408 LKKKDSKD
-417 IDVLQDED
+417 IDSLQEEVQ
-425 IKIYNSKKGKNAV
+425 IYNAKKGKNPD
-438 QNNKYASK
+438 KR
-446 KEKENEKSKTTGK
+446 EKENEKTKPTGK
-459 KPKENDKRKESR
+459 KSKAKNKGRNNEN
-471 NKESDYYDEY
+471 DYYDDY

-488 SSNYRGRDSRSSFN
+488 SSNYKGRESKSSFN

-514 YKYKYNNDYGEYSE
+514 YKYNSKYDDYNE
-528 SNTEYSKEPEEEFR
+528 SRTEYSNEGEEDFR
-542 PEKVLYDFNIF
+542 PEKVKYDFNIC

-573 TLNQKAN
+573 NLNQKAN
-580 TILFSKLDIVLYVR
+580 SILFSKLDIVLYVR
-594 NMILFDIMN
+594 NMILFDIIN
-603 ETFLGTGIK
+603 KTVLGTGIK
-612 DVINFIS
+612 DVINFLS

-625 KGKEKNELKIFYNNY
+625 KGKEKNELQIFYNNY
-640 KSSDFDKFYNE
+640 KPSDFDKFYNE
-651 ISDMT
+651 IGELA
-656 QKSDKRTEEKLLIS
+656 QKSDKRNEEKLLIS

>member
-13 VFGVPYAFK
+13 VFGVPYSFK
-22 YRDKEKFT
+22 YRDKEKYT

-94 GNDGTVAD
+94 GNDGTVAS

-108 HKFIYY
+108 HKYIYY

-120 KKNTDMVSTHKCTK
+120 KKNTDMISTHQCTK

-168 SAIFSYY
+168 SPIFSYY
-175 EFDVYAKNN
+175 EFDVYAKND
-184 SQALLDKITHYLTE
+184 SQALLNKITDYLTE

-216 YENPIKSY
+216 YEEPIKSY

-248 LYDDDYLIWVFGDD
+248 LYDDNYLIWVFGDD
-262 ADPRYIRTLFSRY
+262 DDARYIKTLFSRY
-275 EEYSLYQGTSRAE
+275 EEYSLYQGTNRAK

-327 LIALYEVL
+327 LIALYDVL

-348 QTLSK
+348 QNLSK
-353 RIFFFKDL
+353 IIFFFKDI
-361 EESGLNLKKRAS
+361 EESGLNVKKRGA
-373 QIQELLDITGAVP
+373 QIQELLDITGAAASP
-386 SPNKISQKN
+386 SKTSQKN
-395 SSKELLINKDNLN
+395 SSKELLIYRNDNSKN
-408 DLKKKDSND
+408 LKKKDSKD
-417 IDVLQDED
+417 IDSLQEEVQ
-425 IKIYNSKKGKNAV
+425 IYNAKKGKNPD
-438 QNNKYASK
+438 KR
-446 KEKENEKSKTTGK
+446 EKENEKTKPTGK
-459 KPKENDKRKESR
+459 KSKAKNKGRNNEN
-471 NKESDYYDEY
+471 DYYDDY

-488 SSNYRGRDSRSSFN
+488 SSNYKGRESKSSFN

-514 YKYKYNNDYGEYSE
+514 YKYNSKYDDYNE
-528 SNTEYSKEPEEEFR
+528 SRTEYSNEGEEDFR
-542 PEKVLYDFNIF
+542 PEKVEYDFNIC

-573 TLNQKAN
+573 NLNQKAN
-580 TILFSKLDIVLYVR
+580 SILFSKLDIVLYVR
-594 NMILFDIMN
+594 NMILLDIMN
-603 ETFLGTGIK
+603 KTFLGTGIK
-612 DVINFIS
+612 DVINFLS

-625 KGKEKNELKIFYNNY
+625 KGKEKNELQIFYHNY
-640 KSSDFDKFYNE
+640 KPSDFDKFYNE
-651 ISDMT
+651 IGELA
-656 QKSDKRTEEKLLIS
+656 QKSDKRNEEKLLIS
-670 LTNKHLKSLTA
+670 LTNQHLKSLTA

>member
-13 VFGVPYAFK
+13 VFGVPYSFK
-22 YRDKEKFT
+22 YRDKEKYT

-39 LFIAAALFM
+39 LFIVAALFM

-94 GNDGTVAD
+94 GNDGTVAS

-108 HKFIYY
+108 HKYIYY

-120 KKNTDMVSTHKCTK
+120 QKNTDMISTHQCTK

-168 SAIFSYY
+168 SPIFSYY
-175 EFDVYAKNN
+175 EFDVYAKND
-184 SQALLDKITHYLTE
+184 SQALLDKITDYLTE

-216 YENPIKSY
+216 YEEPIKSY

-248 LYDDDYLIWVFGDD
+248 LYDDNYLIWVFGDD
-262 ADPRYIRTLFSRY
+262 DDARYIKTLFSRY
-275 EEYSLYQGTSRAE
+275 EEYSLYQGTTRAK

-327 LIALYEVL
+327 LIALYDVL

-348 QTLSK
+348 QNLSK
-353 RIFFFKDL
+353 IIFFFKDL
-361 EESGLNLKKRAS
+361 EESGLNVKKRGA
-373 QIQELLDITGAVP
+373 QIQELLDITGAAASP
-386 SPNKISQKN
+386 SKTSQKN
-395 SSKELLINKDNLN
+395 SSKELLIYRNDNSQN
-408 DLKKKDSND
+408 LKKKDSKD
-417 IDVLQDED
+417 IDSLQEEVQ
-425 IKIYNSKKGKNAV
+425 IYNAKKGKNPD
-438 QNNKYASK
+438 KR
-446 KEKENEKSKTTGK
+446 EKENEKTKPTGK
-459 KPKENDKRKESR
+459 KSKAKNKGRNNEN
-471 NKESDYYDEY
+471 DYYDDY

-488 SSNYRGRDSRSSFN
+488 SSNYKGRESKSSFN

-514 YKYKYNNDYGEYSE
+514 YKYNSKYDDYNE
-528 SNTEYSKEPEEEFR
+528 SRTEYSNEGEEDFR
-542 PEKVLYDFNIF
+542 PEKVEYDFNIC

-573 TLNQKAN
+573 NLNQKAN
-580 TILFSKLDIVLYVR
+580 SILFSKLDIVLYVR
-594 NMILFDIMN
+594 NMILLDIMN
-603 ETFLGTGIK
+603 KTFLGTGIK
-612 DVINFIS
+612 DVINFLS

-625 KGKEKNELKIFYNNY
+625 KGKEKNELQIFYNNY
-640 KSSDFDKFYNE
+640 KPSDFDKFYNE
-651 ISDMT
+651 IGELA
-656 QKSDKRTEEKLLIS
+656 QKSDKRNEEKLLIS
-670 LTNKHLKSLTA
+670 LTNQHLKSLTA

>member
-13 VFGVPYAFK
+13 VFGVPYSFK
-22 YRDKEKFT
+22 YRDKEKYT

-94 GNDGTVAD
+94 GSDGTVAG

-108 HKFIYY
+108 HKYIYY

-120 KKNTDMVSTHKCTK
+120 KKNTDMISTHQCTK

-158 SDRGIEGIFT
+158 TDRGIEGIFT
-168 SAIFSYY
+168 SPIFSYY
-175 EFDVYAKNN
+175 EFDVYAKND
-184 SQALLDKITHYLTE
+184 SQALLDKITDYLTE

-216 YENPIKSY
+216 YEEPIKSY

-248 LYDDDYLIWVFGDD
+248 LYDDNYLIWVFGDD
-262 ADPRYIRTLFSRY
+262 DDARYIKTLFSRY
-275 EEYSLYQGTSRAE
+275 EEYSLYQGTTRAK

-327 LIALYEVL
+327 LIALYDVL

-348 QTLSK
+348 QNLSK
-353 RIFFFKDL
+353 IIFFFKDL
-361 EESGLNLKKRAS
+361 EESGLNVKKRGA
-373 QIQELLDITGAVP
+373 QIQELLDITGAAASP
-386 SPNKISQKN
+386 SKTSQKN
-395 SSKELLINKDNLN
+395 SSKELLINRNDNSQN
-408 DLKKKDSND
+408 LKKKDSKD
-417 IDVLQDED
+417 IDSLQEEVQ
-425 IKIYNSKKGKNAV
+425 IYNAKKGKNPD
-438 QNNKYASK
+438 KR
-446 KEKENEKSKTTGK
+446 EKENEKTKPTGK
-459 KPKENDKRKESR
+459 KSKAKNKGRNNEN
-471 NKESDYYDEY
+471 DYYDDY

-488 SSNYRGRDSRSSFN
+488 SSNYKGRESKSSFN

-514 YKYKYNNDYGEYSE
+514 YKYNSKYDDYNE
-528 SNTEYSKEPEEEFR
+528 SRTEYSNEGEEDFR
-542 PEKVLYDFNIF
+542 PEKVEYDFNIC

-573 TLNQKAN
+573 NLNQKAN
-580 TILFSKLDIVLYVR
+580 SILFSKLDIVLYVR
-594 NMILFDIMN
+594 NMILFDIIN
-603 ETFLGTGIK
+603 KTVLGTGIK
-612 DVINFIS
+612 DVINFLS

-625 KGKEKNELKIFYNNY
+625 KGKEKNELQIFYNNY
-640 KSSDFDKFYNE
+640 KPSDFDKFYNE
-651 ISDMT
+651 IGELA
-656 QKSDKRTEEKLLIS
+656 QKSDKRNEEKLLIS
-670 LTNKHLKSLTA
+670 LTNQHLKSLTA

>member
-13 VFGVPYAFK
+13 VFGVPYSFK
-22 YRDKEKFT
+22 YRDKEKYT

-94 GNDGTVAD
+94 GSDGTVAG

-108 HKFIYY
+108 HKYIYY

-120 KKNTDMVSTHKCTK
+120 KKNTDMISTHQCTK

-158 SDRGIEGIFT
+158 TDRGIEGIFT
-168 SAIFSYY
+168 SPIFSYY

-184 SQALLDKITHYLTE
+184 SQALLDKITDYLTE

-216 YENPIKSY
+216 YEEPIKSY

-248 LYDDDYLIWVFGDD
+248 LYDDNYLIWVFGDD
-262 ADPRYIRTLFSRY
+262 DDARYIKTLFSRY
-275 EEYSLYQGTSRAE
+275 EEYSLYQGTNRAK

-293 TNYAKVYIRADTK
+293 TNYAKVFIRADTK

-327 LIALYEVL
+327 LIALYDVL

-348 QTLSK
+348 QNLSK
-353 RIFFFKDL
+353 IIFFFKDL
-361 EESGLNLKKRAS
+361 EESGLNVKKRGA
-373 QIQELLDITGAVP
+373 QIQELLDITGAAASP
-386 SPNKISQKN
+386 SKTSQIN
-395 SSKELLINKDNLN
+395 SSKELLINRNDNSQN
-408 DLKKKDSND
+408 LKKKDSKD
-417 IDVLQDED
+417 IDSLQEEVQ
-425 IKIYNSKKGKNAV
+425 IYNAKKGKNPD
-438 QNNKYASK
+438 KR
-446 KEKENEKSKTTGK
+446 EKENEKTKPTGK
-459 KPKENDKRKESR
+459 KSKAKNKGRNNEN
-471 NKESDYYDEY
+471 DYYDDY

-488 SSNYRGRDSRSSFN
+488 SSNYKGRESKSSFN

-514 YKYKYNNDYGEYSE
+514 YKYNSKYDDYNE
-528 SNTEYSKEPEEEFR
+528 SRTEYSNEGEEDFR
-542 PEKVLYDFNIF
+542 PEKVEYDFNIC

-573 TLNQKAN
+573 NLNQKAN
-580 TILFSKLDIVLYVR
+580 SILFSKLDIVLYVR
-594 NMILFDIMN
+594 NMILLDIMN
-603 ETFLGTGIK
+603 KTFLGTGIK
-612 DVINFIS
+612 DVINFLS

-625 KGKEKNELKIFYNNY
+625 KGKEKNELQIFYNNY
-640 KSSDFDKFYNE
+640 KPSDFDKFYNE
-651 ISDMT
+651 IGELA
-656 QKSDKRTEEKLLIS
+656 QKSDKRNEEKLLIS

>member
-1 MKSIKSFLRKLD
+1 
-13 VFGVPYAFK
+13 
-22 YRDKEKFT
+22 
-30 TALGGLFVV
+30 
-39 LFIAAALFM
+39 
-48 GIYYFIPFY
+48 
-57 NRKNYTTVYYTL
+57 
-69 TMAKTEVVNF
+69 MAKTEVVNF

-94 GNDGTVAD
+94 GSDGTVAG

-108 HKFIYY
+108 HKYIYY

-120 KKNTDMVSTHKCTK
+120 KKNTDMVSTHQCTK

-168 SAIFSYY
+168 SPIFSYY
-175 EFDVYAKNN
+175 EFDVYAKND
-184 SQALLDKITHYLTE
+184 SQALLDKITDYLTE

-216 YENPIKSY
+216 YEEPIKSY

-248 LYDDDYLIWVFGDD
+248 LYDDNYLIWVFGDD
-262 ADPRYIRTLFSRY
+262 DDARYIKTLFSRY
-275 EEYSLYQGTSRAE
+275 EEYSLYQGTTRAK

-348 QTLSK
+348 QNLSK
-353 RIFFFKDL
+353 IIFFFKDL
-361 EESGLNLKKRAS
+361 EESGLNVKKRGA
-373 QIQELLDITGAVP
+373 QIQELLDITGAAASP
-386 SPNKISQKN
+386 SKTSQKN
-395 SSKELLINKDNLN
+395 SSKELLIYRNDNSQN
-408 DLKKKDSND
+408 LKKKDSKD
-417 IDVLQDED
+417 IDSLQEEVQ
-425 IKIYNSKKGKNAV
+425 IYNAKKGKNPD
-438 QNNKYASK
+438 KR
-446 KEKENEKSKTTGK
+446 EKENEKTKPTGK
-459 KPKENDKRKESR
+459 KSKAKNKGRNNEN
-471 NKESDYYDEY
+471 DYYDDY

-488 SSNYRGRDSRSSFN
+488 SSNYKGRESKSSFN

-514 YKYKYNNDYGEYSE
+514 YKYNSKYDDYNE
-528 SNTEYSKEPEEEFR
+528 SRTEYSNEGEEEFR
-542 PEKVLYDFNIF
+542 PEKVEYDFNIC

-573 TLNQKAN
+573 NLNQKAN
-580 TILFSKLDIVLYVR
+580 SILFSKLDIVLYVR

-603 ETFLGTGIK
+603 KTVLGTGIK
-612 DVINFIS
+612 DVINFLS

-625 KGKEKNELKIFYNNY
+625 KGKEKNELQIFYNKY
-640 KSSDFDKFYNE
+640 KPSDFDKFYNE
-651 ISDMT
+651 IGELA
-656 QKSDKRTEEKLLIS
+656 QKSDKRNEEKLLIS
-670 LTNKHLKSLTA
+670 LTNQHLKNLTT

>member
-13 VFGVPYAFK
+13 VFGVPYSFK
-22 YRDKEKFT
+22 YRDKEKYT

-94 GNDGTVAD
+94 GNDGTVAS

-108 HKFIYY
+108 HKYIYY

-120 KKNTDMVSTHKCTK
+120 KKNTDMVSTHQCTK

-168 SAIFSYY
+168 SPIFSYY
-175 EFDVYAKNN
+175 EFDVYAKND
-184 SQALLDKITHYLTE
+184 SQALLDKITDYLTE

-216 YENPIKSY
+216 YEEPIKSY

-248 LYDDDYLIWVFGDD
+248 LYDDNYLIWVFGDD
-262 ADPRYIRTLFSRY
+262 DDARYIKTLFSRY
-275 EEYSLYQGTSRAE
+275 EEYSLYQGTNRAK

-327 LIALYEVL
+327 LIALYDVL

-348 QTLSK
+348 QNLSK
-353 RIFFFKDL
+353 IIFFFKDL
-361 EESGLNLKKRAS
+361 EESGLNVKKRGA
-373 QIQELLDITGAVP
+373 QIQELLDITGAAASP
-386 SPNKISQKN
+386 SKTSQKN
-395 SSKELLINKDNLN
+395 SSKELLIYRNDNSKN
-408 DLKKKDSND
+408 LKKKDSKD
-417 IDVLQDED
+417 IDSLQEEVQ
-425 IKIYNSKKGKNAV
+425 IYNAKKGKNPD
-438 QNNKYASK
+438 KR
-446 KEKENEKSKTTGK
+446 EKENEKTKPTGK
-459 KPKENDKRKESR
+459 KSKAKNKGRNNEN
-471 NKESDYYDEY
+471 DYYDDY

-488 SSNYRGRDSRSSFN
+488 SSNYKGRESKSSFN

-514 YKYKYNNDYGEYSE
+514 YKYNSKYDDYNE
-528 SNTEYSKEPEEEFR
+528 SRTEYSNEGEEEFR
-542 PEKVLYDFNIF
+542 PEKVEYDFNIC

-573 TLNQKAN
+573 NLNQKAN
-580 TILFSKLDIVLYVR
+580 SILFSKLDIVLYVR
-594 NMILFDIMN
+594 NMILLDIMN
-603 ETFLGTGIK
+603 KTFLGTGIK
-612 DVINFIS
+612 DVINFLS

-625 KGKEKNELKIFYNNY
+625 KGKEKNELQIFYNKY
-640 KSSDFDKFYNE
+640 KPSDFDKFYNE
-651 ISDMT
+651 IGELA
-656 QKSDKRTEEKLLIS
+656 QKSDKRNEEKLLIS

>member
-13 VFGVPYAFK
+13 VFGVPYSFK
-22 YRDKEKFT
+22 YRDKEKYT

-94 GNDGTVAD
+94 GNDGTVAS

-108 HKFIYY
+108 HKYIYY

-120 KKNTDMVSTHKCTK
+120 KKNTDMVSTHQCTK

-168 SAIFSYY
+168 SPIFSYY
-175 EFDVYAKNN
+175 EFDVYAKND
-184 SQALLDKITHYLTE
+184 SQALLDKITDYLTE

-216 YENPIKSY
+216 YEEPIKSY

-248 LYDDDYLIWVFGDD
+248 LYDDNYLIWVFGDD
-262 ADPRYIRTLFSRY
+262 DDARYIKTLFSRY
-275 EEYSLYQGTSRAE
+275 EEYSLYQGTTRAK

-327 LIALYEVL
+327 LIALYDVL

-348 QTLSK
+348 QNLSK
-353 RIFFFKDL
+353 IIFFFKDL
-361 EESGLNLKKRAS
+361 EESGLNVKKRGA
-373 QIQELLDITGAVP
+373 QIQELLDITGAAASP
-386 SPNKISQKN
+386 SKTSQKN
-395 SSKELLINKDNLN
+395 SSKELLIYRNDNSKN
-408 DLKKKDSND
+408 LKKKDSKD
-417 IDVLQDED
+417 IDSLQEEVQ
-425 IKIYNSKKGKNAV
+425 IYNAKKGKNPD
-438 QNNKYASK
+438 KR
-446 KEKENEKSKTTGK
+446 EKENEKTKPTGK
-459 KPKENDKRKESR
+459 KSKAKNKGRNNEN
-471 NKESDYYDEY
+471 DYYDDY

-488 SSNYRGRDSRSSFN
+488 SSNYKGRESKSSFN

-514 YKYKYNNDYGEYSE
+514 YKYNSKYDDYNE
-528 SNTEYSKEPEEEFR
+528 SRTEYSNEGEEDFR
-542 PEKVLYDFNIF
+542 PEKVEYDFNIC

-573 TLNQKAN
+573 NLNQKAN
-580 TILFSKLDIVLYVR
+580 SILFSKLDIVLYVR
-594 NMILFDIMN
+594 NMILLDIMN
-603 ETFLGTGIK
+603 KTFLGTGIK
-612 DVINFIS
+612 DVINFLS

-625 KGKEKNELKIFYNNY
+625 KGKEKNELQIFYNKY
-640 KSSDFDKFYNE
+640 KPSDFDKFYNE
-651 ISDMT
+651 IGELA
-656 QKSDKRTEEKLLIS
+656 QKSDKRNEEKLLIS
-670 LTNKHLKSLTA
+670 LTNQHLKNLTT

>member
-13 VFGVPYAFK
+13 VFGVPYSFK
-22 YRDKEKFT
+22 YRDKEKYT

-94 GNDGTVAD
+94 GSDGTVAG

-108 HKFIYY
+108 HKYIYY

-120 KKNTDMVSTHKCTK
+120 KKNTDMISTHQCTK

-158 SDRGIEGIFT
+158 TDRGIEGIFT
-168 SAIFSYY
+168 SPIFSYY

-184 SQALLDKITHYLTE
+184 SQALLDKITDYLTE

-216 YENPIKSY
+216 YEEPIKSY

-248 LYDDDYLIWVFGDD
+248 LYDDNYLIWVFGDD
-262 ADPRYIRTLFSRY
+262 DDARYIKTLFSRY
-275 EEYSLYQGTSRAE
+275 EEYSLYQGTTRAK

-327 LIALYEVL
+327 LIALYDVL

-348 QTLSK
+348 QNLSK
-353 RIFFFKDL
+353 IIFFFKDL
-361 EESGLNLKKRAS
+361 EESGLNVKKRGA
-373 QIQELLDITGAVP
+373 QIQELLDITGAAASP
-386 SPNKISQKN
+386 SKTSQKN
-395 SSKELLINKDNLN
+395 SSKELLINRNDNSQN
-408 DLKKKDSND
+408 LKKKDSKD
-417 IDVLQDED
+417 IDSLQEEVQ
-425 IKIYNSKKGKNAV
+425 IYNAKKGKNPD
-438 QNNKYASK
+438 KR
-446 KEKENEKSKTTGK
+446 EKENEKTKPTGK
-459 KPKENDKRKESR
+459 KSKAKNKGRNNEN
-471 NKESDYYDEY
+471 DYYDDY

-488 SSNYRGRDSRSSFN
+488 SSNYKGRESKSSFN

-514 YKYKYNNDYGEYSE
+514 YKYNSKYDDYNE
-528 SNTEYSKEPEEEFR
+528 SRTEYSNEGEEDFR
-542 PEKVLYDFNIF
+542 PEKVEYDFNIC

-573 TLNQKAN
+573 NLNQKAN
-580 TILFSKLDIVLYVR
+580 SILFSKLDIVLYVR
-594 NMILFDIMN
+594 NMILFDIIN
-603 ETFLGTGIK
+603 KTVLGTGIK
-612 DVINFIS
+612 DVINFLS

-625 KGKEKNELKIFYNNY
+625 KGKEKNELQIFYNNY
-640 KSSDFDKFYNE
+640 KPSDFDKFYNE
-651 ISDMT
+651 IGELA
-656 QKSDKRTEEKLLIS
+656 QKSDKRNEEKLLIS
-670 LTNKHLKSLTA
+670 LTNQHLKSLTA

>member
-13 VFGVPYAFK
+13 VFGVPYSFK
-22 YRDKEKFT
+22 YRDKEKYT

-94 GNDGTVAD
+94 GNDGTVAS

-108 HKFIYY
+108 HKYIYY

-120 KKNTDMVSTHKCTK
+120 KKNTDMISTHQCTK

-158 SDRGIEGIFT
+158 TDRGIEGIFT
-168 SAIFSYY
+168 SPIFSYY
-175 EFDVYAKNN
+175 EFDVYAKND
-184 SQALLDKITHYLTE
+184 SQTLLNKITDYLTE

-216 YENPIKSY
+216 YEEPIKSY

-248 LYDDDYLIWVFGDD
+248 LYDDNYLIWVFGDD
-262 ADPRYIRTLFSRY
+262 DDARYIKTLFSRY
-275 EEYSLYQGTSRAE
+275 EEYSLYQGTTRAK

-327 LIALYEVL
+327 LIALYDVL

-348 QTLSK
+348 QNLSK
-353 RIFFFKDL
+353 IIFFFKDL
-361 EESGLNLKKRAS
+361 EESGLNVKKRGA
-373 QIQELLDITGAVP
+373 QIQELLDITGAAASP
-386 SPNKISQKN
+386 SKTSQKN
-395 SSKELLINKDNLN
+395 SSKELLIYRNDNSQN
-408 DLKKKDSND
+408 LKKKDSKD
-417 IDVLQDED
+417 IDSLQEEVQ
-425 IKIYNSKKGKNAV
+425 IYNAKKGKNPD
-438 QNNKYASK
+438 KR
-446 KEKENEKSKTTGK
+446 EKENEKTKPTGK
-459 KPKENDKRKESR
+459 KSKAKNKGRNNEN
-471 NKESDYYDEY
+471 DYYDDY

-488 SSNYRGRDSRSSFN
+488 SSNYKGRESKSSFN

-514 YKYKYNNDYGEYSE
+514 YKYNSKYDDYNE
-528 SNTEYSKEPEEEFR
+528 SRTEYSNEGEEDFR
-542 PEKVLYDFNIF
+542 PEKVEYDFNIC

-573 TLNQKAN
+573 NLNQKAN
-580 TILFSKLDIVLYVR
+580 SILFSKLDIVLYVR

-603 ETFLGTGIK
+603 KTVLGTGIK
-612 DVINFIS
+612 DVINFLS

-625 KGKEKNELKIFYNNY
+625 KGKEKNELQIFYNNY
-640 KSSDFDKFYNE
+640 KPSDFDKFYNE
-651 ISDMT
+651 IGELA
-656 QKSDKRTEEKLLIS
+656 QKSDKRNEEKLLIS
-670 LTNKHLKSLTA
+670 LTNQHLKSLTA

>member
-13 VFGVPYAFK
+13 VFGVPYSFK
-22 YRDKEKFT
+22 YRDKEKYT

-94 GNDGTVAD
+94 GNDGTVAS

-108 HKFIYY
+108 HKYIYY

-120 KKNTDMVSTHKCTK
+120 KKNTDMISTHQCTK

-158 SDRGIEGIFT
+158 TDRGIEGIFT
-168 SAIFSYY
+168 SPIFSYY
-175 EFDVYAKNN
+175 EFDVYAKND
-184 SQALLDKITHYLTE
+184 SQALLDKITDYLTE

-216 YENPIKSY
+216 YEEPIKSY

-248 LYDDDYLIWVFGDD
+248 LYDDNYLIWVFGDD
-262 ADPRYIRTLFSRY
+262 DDARYIKTLFSRY
-275 EEYSLYQGTSRAE
+275 EEYSLYQGTTRAK

-327 LIALYEVL
+327 LIALYDVL

-348 QTLSK
+348 QNLSK
-353 RIFFFKDL
+353 IIFFFKDL
-361 EESGLNLKKRAS
+361 EESGLNVKKRGA
-373 QIQELLDITGAVP
+373 QIQELLDITGAAASP
-386 SPNKISQKN
+386 SKTSQKN
-395 SSKELLINKDNLN
+395 SSKELLIYRNDNSQN
-408 DLKKKDSND
+408 LKKKDSKD
-417 IDVLQDED
+417 IDSLQEEVQ
-425 IKIYNSKKGKNAV
+425 IYNAKKGKNPD
-438 QNNKYASK
+438 KR
-446 KEKENEKSKTTGK
+446 EKENEKTKPTGK
-459 KPKENDKRKESR
+459 KSKAKNKGRNNEN
-471 NKESDYYDEY
+471 DYYDDY

-488 SSNYRGRDSRSSFN
+488 SSNYKGRESKSSFN

-514 YKYKYNNDYGEYSE
+514 YKYNSKYDDYNE
-528 SNTEYSKEPEEEFR
+528 SRTEYSNEGEEDFR
-542 PEKVLYDFNIF
+542 PEKVEYDFNIC

-573 TLNQKAN
+573 NLNQKAN
-580 TILFSKLDIVLYVR
+580 SILFSKLDIVLYVR
-594 NMILFDIMN
+594 NMILLDIMN
-603 ETFLGTGIK
+603 KTFLGTGIK
-612 DVINFIS
+612 DVINFLS

-625 KGKEKNELKIFYNNY
+625 KGKEKNELQIFYNKY
-640 KSSDFDKFYNE
+640 KPSDFDKFYNE
-651 ISDMT
+651 IGELA
-656 QKSDKRTEEKLLIS
+656 QKSEKRNEEKLLIS
-670 LTNKHLKSLTA
+670 LTNQHLKNLTT

>member
-13 VFGVPYAFK
+13 VFGVPYSFK
-22 YRDKEKFT
+22 YRDKEKYT

-94 GNDGTVAD
+94 GNDGTVAS

-108 HKFIYY
+108 HKYIYY

-120 KKNTDMVSTHKCTK
+120 KKNTDMISTHQCTK

-168 SAIFSYY
+168 SPIFSYY
-175 EFDVYAKNN
+175 EFDVYAKND
-184 SQALLDKITHYLTE
+184 SQALLDKITDYLTE

-216 YENPIKSY
+216 YEEPIKSY

-248 LYDDDYLIWVFGDD
+248 LYDDNYLIWVFGDD
-262 ADPRYIRTLFSRY
+262 DDARYIKTLFSRY
-275 EEYSLYQGTSRAE
+275 EEYSLYQGTTRAK

-327 LIALYEVL
+327 LIALYDVL

-348 QTLSK
+348 QNLSK
-353 RIFFFKDL
+353 IIFFFKDL
-361 EESGLNLKKRAS
+361 EESGLNVKKRGA
-373 QIQELLDITGAVP
+373 QIQELLDITGAAASP
-386 SPNKISQKN
+386 SKTSQKN
-395 SSKELLINKDNLN
+395 SSKELLIYRNDNSQN
-408 DLKKKDSND
+408 LKKKDSKD
-417 IDVLQDED
+417 IDSLQEEVQ
-425 IKIYNSKKGKNAV
+425 IYNAKKGKNPD
-438 QNNKYASK
+438 KR
-446 KEKENEKSKTTGK
+446 EKENEKTKPTGK
-459 KPKENDKRKESR
+459 KSKAKNKGRNNEN
-471 NKESDYYDEY
+471 DYYDDY

-488 SSNYRGRDSRSSFN
+488 SSNYKGRESKSSFN

-514 YKYKYNNDYGEYSE
+514 YKYNSKYDDYNE
-528 SNTEYSKEPEEEFR
+528 SRTEYSNEGEEDFR
-542 PEKVLYDFNIF
+542 PEKVEYDFNIC

-573 TLNQKAN
+573 NLNQKAN
-580 TILFSKLDIVLYVR
+580 SILFSKLDIVLYVR
-594 NMILFDIMN
+594 NMILLDIMN
-603 ETFLGTGIK
+603 KTFLGTGIK
-612 DVINFIS
+612 DVINFLS

-625 KGKEKNELKIFYNNY
+625 KGKEKNELQIFYNKY
-640 KSSDFDKFYNE
+640 KPSDFDKFYNE
-651 ISDMT
+651 IGELA
-656 QKSDKRTEEKLLIS
+656 QKSDKRNEEKLLIS
-670 LTNKHLKSLTA
+670 LTNQHLKNLTT

>member
-1 MKSIKSFLRKLD
+1 
-13 VFGVPYAFK
+13 
-22 YRDKEKFT
+22 
-30 TALGGLFVV
+30 
-39 LFIAAALFM
+39 
-48 GIYYFIPFY
+48 
-57 NRKNYTTVYYTL
+57 
-69 TMAKTEVVNF
+69 
-79 GVSETAFAIGLNCWT
+79 
-94 GNDGTVAD
+94 
-102 DLFRID
+102 
-108 HKFIYY
+108 
-114 KLEEEY
+114 
-120 KKNTDMVSTHKCTK
+120 
-134 ADFYNRYDETFDG
+134 
-147 SSIYNYQCMDD
+147 
-158 SDRGIEGIFT
+158 
-168 SAIFSYY
+168 
-175 EFDVYAKNN
+175 
-184 SQALLDKITHYLTE
+184 
-198 NDCKL
+198 
-203 QIYYSDNT
+203 
-211 VDISD
+211 
-216 YENPIKSY
+216 
-224 VEAVFIQLN
+224 
-233 PTLSIRRNIYFMNQY
+233 
-248 LYDDDYLIWVFGDD
+248 
-262 ADPRYIRTLFSRY
+262 
-275 EEYSLYQGTSRAE
+275 
-288 GSSDY
+288 
-293 TNYAKVYIRADTK
+293 
-306 RTDVKRKY
+306 
-314 QKVMEFYADASSL
+314 MEFYADASSL

-361 EESGLNLKKRAS
+361 EENGLNLKKRAS

-386 SPNKISQKN
+386 SPNKSSQKN

-408 DLKKKDSND
+408 DLRKKDSND
-417 IDVLQDED
+417 IDALQDED

-488 SSNYRGRDSRSSFN
+488 SSNYRGKDSRSSFN

-625 KGKEKNELKIFYNNY
+625 KGKEKNELKMFYNNY

-656 QKSDKRTEEKLLIS
+656 QKSEKRTEEKLLIS

>member
-13 VFGVPYAFK
+13 VFGVPYSFK
-22 YRDKEKFT
+22 YRDKEKYT

-94 GNDGTVAD
+94 GSDGTVAG

-108 HKFIYY
+108 HKYIYY

-120 KKNTDMVSTHKCTK
+120 KKNTDMISTHQCTK

-158 SDRGIEGIFT
+158 TDRGIEGIFT
-168 SAIFSYY
+168 SPIFSYY
-175 EFDVYAKNN
+175 EFDVYAKND
-184 SQALLDKITHYLTE
+184 SQALLDKITDYLTE

-216 YENPIKSY
+216 YEEPIKSY

-248 LYDDDYLIWVFGDD
+248 LYDDNYLIWVFGDD
-262 ADPRYIRTLFSRY
+262 DDARYIKTLFSRY
-275 EEYSLYQGTSRAE
+275 EEYSLYQGTTRAK

-348 QTLSK
+348 QNLSK
-353 RIFFFKDL
+353 IIFFFKDL
-361 EESGLNLKKRAS
+361 EESGLNVKKRGA
-373 QIQELLDITGAVP
+373 QIQELLDITGAAASP
-386 SPNKISQKN
+386 SKTSQKN
-395 SSKELLINKDNLN
+395 SSKELLINRNDNSQN
-408 DLKKKDSND
+408 LKKKDSKD
-417 IDVLQDED
+417 IDSLQEEVQ
-425 IKIYNSKKGKNAV
+425 IYNAKKGKNPD
-438 QNNKYASK
+438 KR
-446 KEKENEKSKTTGK
+446 EKENEKTKPTGK
-459 KPKENDKRKESR
+459 KSKAKNKGRNNEN
-471 NKESDYYDEY
+471 DYYDDY

-488 SSNYRGRDSRSSFN
+488 SSNYKGRESKSSFN

-514 YKYKYNNDYGEYSE
+514 YKYNSKYDDYNE
-528 SNTEYSKEPEEEFR
+528 SRTEYSNEGEEDFR
-542 PEKVLYDFNIF
+542 PEKVKYDFNIC

-573 TLNQKAN
+573 NLNQKAN
-580 TILFSKLDIVLYVR
+580 SILFSKLDIVLYVR
-594 NMILFDIMN
+594 NMILFDIIN
-603 ETFLGTGIK
+603 KTVLGTGIK
-612 DVINFIS
+612 DVINFLS

-625 KGKEKNELKIFYNNY
+625 KGKEKNELQIFYHNY
-640 KSSDFDKFYNE
+640 KPSDFDKFYNE
-651 ISDMT
+651 IGELA
-656 QKSDKRTEEKLLIS
+656 QKSDKRNEEKLLIS

>member
-13 VFGVPYAFK
+13 VFGVPYSFK
-22 YRDKEKFT
+22 YRDKEKYT

-94 GNDGTVAD
+94 GNDGTVAS

-108 HKFIYY
+108 HKYIYY

-120 KKNTDMVSTHKCTK
+120 KKNTDMVSTHQCTK

-168 SAIFSYY
+168 SPIFSYY
-175 EFDVYAKNN
+175 EFDVYAKND
-184 SQALLDKITHYLTE
+184 SQALLDKITDYLTE

-216 YENPIKSY
+216 YEEPIKSY

-248 LYDDDYLIWVFGDD
+248 LYDDNYLIWVFGDD
-262 ADPRYIRTLFSRY
+262 DDARYIKTLFSRY
-275 EEYSLYQGTSRAE
+275 EEYSLYQGTTRAK

-327 LIALYEVL
+327 LIALYDVL

-348 QTLSK
+348 QNLSK
-353 RIFFFKDL
+353 IIFFFKDL
-361 EESGLNLKKRAS
+361 EESGLNVKKRGA
-373 QIQELLDITGAVP
+373 QIQELLDITGAAASP
-386 SPNKISQKN
+386 SKTSQKN
-395 SSKELLINKDNLN
+395 SSKELLIYRNDNSKN
-408 DLKKKDSND
+408 LKKKDSKD
-417 IDVLQDED
+417 IDSLQEEVQ
-425 IKIYNSKKGKNAV
+425 IYNAKKGKNPD
-438 QNNKYASK
+438 KR
-446 KEKENEKSKTTGK
+446 EKENEKTKPTGK
-459 KPKENDKRKESR
+459 KSKAKNKGRNNEN
-471 NKESDYYDEY
+471 DYYDDY

-488 SSNYRGRDSRSSFN
+488 SSNYKGRESKSSFN

-514 YKYKYNNDYGEYSE
+514 YKYNSKYDDYNE
-528 SNTEYSKEPEEEFR
+528 SRTEYSNEGEEDFR
-542 PEKVLYDFNIF
+542 PEKVEYDFNIC

-573 TLNQKAN
+573 NLNQKAN
-580 TILFSKLDIVLYVR
+580 SILFSKLDIVLYVR
-594 NMILFDIMN
+594 NMILLDIMN
-603 ETFLGTGIK
+603 KTFLGTGIK
-612 DVINFIS
+612 DVINFLS

-625 KGKEKNELKIFYNNY
+625 KGKEKNELQIFYNKY
-640 KSSDFDKFYNE
+640 KPSDFDKFYNE
-651 ISDMT
+651 IGELA
-656 QKSDKRTEEKLLIS
+656 QKSEKRNEEKLLIS
-670 LTNKHLKSLTA
+670 LTNQHLKNLTT

>member
-13 VFGVPYAFK
+13 VFGVPYSFK
-22 YRDKEKFT
+22 YRDKEKYT

-94 GNDGTVAD
+94 GSDGTVAG

-108 HKFIYY
+108 HKYIYY

-120 KKNTDMVSTHKCTK
+120 KKNTDMISTHQCTK

-158 SDRGIEGIFT
+158 TDRGIEGIFT
-168 SAIFSYY
+168 SPIFSYY
-175 EFDVYAKNN
+175 EFDVYAKND
-184 SQALLDKITHYLTE
+184 SQALLDKITDYLTE

-216 YENPIKSY
+216 YEEPIKSY

-248 LYDDDYLIWVFGDD
+248 LYDDNYLIWVFGDD
-262 ADPRYIRTLFSRY
+262 ADARYIKTLFSRY
-275 EEYSLYQGTSRAE
+275 EEYSLYQGTNRAK

-348 QTLSK
+348 QNLSK
-353 RIFFFKDL
+353 IIFFFKDL
-361 EESGLNLKKRAS
+361 EESGLNVKKRGA
-373 QIQELLDITGAVP
+373 QIQELLDITGAAASP
-386 SPNKISQKN
+386 SKTSQIN
-395 SSKELLINKDNLN
+395 SSKELLINRN
-408 DLKKKDSND
+408 DKSQNLKKKDSKD
-417 IDVLQDED
+417 IDSLQEEVQ
-425 IKIYNSKKGKNAV
+425 IYNAKKGKNPD
-438 QNNKYASK
+438 KR
-446 KEKENEKSKTTGK
+446 EKENEKTKPTGK
-459 KPKENDKRKESR
+459 KSKAKSKGRNNEN
-471 NKESDYYDEY
+471 DYYDDY

-488 SSNYRGRDSRSSFN
+488 SSNYKGRESKSSFN

-514 YKYKYNNDYGEYSE
+514 YKYNSKYDEYNE
-528 SNTEYSKEPEEEFR
+528 SRTEYSNEGEEDFR
-542 PEKVLYDFNIF
+542 PEKVEYDFNIC

-573 TLNQKAN
+573 NLNQKAN
-580 TILFSKLDIVLYVR
+580 SILFSKLDIVLYVR
-594 NMILFDIMN
+594 NMILLDIMN
-603 ETFLGTGIK
+603 KTFLGTGIK
-612 DVINFIS
+612 DVINFLS

-625 KGKEKNELKIFYNNY
+625 KGKEKNELQIFYNKY
-640 KSSDFDKFYNE
+640 KPSDFDKFYNE
-651 ISDMT
+651 IGELA
-656 QKSDKRTEEKLLIS
+656 QKSDKRNEEKLLIS
-670 LTNKHLKSLTA
+670 LTNQHLKSLTA

>member
-13 VFGVPYAFK
+13 VFGVPYSFK
-22 YRDKEKFT
+22 YRDKEKYT

-94 GNDGTVAD
+94 GNDGTVAS

-108 HKFIYY
+108 HKYIYY

-120 KKNTDMVSTHKCTK
+120 KKNTDMVSTHQCTK

-168 SAIFSYY
+168 SPIFSYY
-175 EFDVYAKNN
+175 EFDVYAKND
-184 SQALLDKITHYLTE
+184 SQALLDKITDYLTE

-216 YENPIKSY
+216 YEEPIKSY

-248 LYDDDYLIWVFGDD
+248 LYDDNYLIWVFGDD
-262 ADPRYIRTLFSRY
+262 DDARYIKTLFSRY
-275 EEYSLYQGTSRAE
+275 EEYSLYQGTTRAK

-327 LIALYEVL
+327 LIALYDVL

-348 QTLSK
+348 QNLSK
-353 RIFFFKDL
+353 IIFFFTDL
-361 EESGLNLKKRAS
+361 EESGLNVKKRGA
-373 QIQELLDITGAVP
+373 QIQELLDITGAAASP
-386 SPNKISQKN
+386 SKTSQIN
-395 SSKELLINKDNLN
+395 SSKELLINRNDNSQN
-408 DLKKKDSND
+408 LKKKDSKD
-417 IDVLQDED
+417 IDSLQEEVQ
-425 IKIYNSKKGKNAV
+425 IYNAKKGKNPD
-438 QNNKYASK
+438 KR
-446 KEKENEKSKTTGK
+446 EKENEKTKPTGK
-459 KPKENDKRKESR
+459 KSKAKNKGRNNEN
-471 NKESDYYDEY
+471 DYYDDY

-488 SSNYRGRDSRSSFN
+488 SSNYKGRESKSSFN

-514 YKYKYNNDYGEYSE
+514 YKYNSKYDDYNE
-528 SNTEYSKEPEEEFR
+528 SRTEYSNEGEEDFR
-542 PEKVLYDFNIF
+542 PEKVEYDFNIC

-573 TLNQKAN
+573 NLNQKAN
-580 TILFSKLDIVLYVR
+580 SILFSKLDIVLYVR
-594 NMILFDIMN
+594 NMILLDIMN
-603 ETFLGTGIK
+603 KTFLGTGIK
-612 DVINFIS
+612 DVINFLS

-625 KGKEKNELKIFYNNY
+625 KGKEKNELQIFYNNY
-640 KSSDFDKFYNE
+640 KPSDFDKFYNE
-651 ISDMT
+651 IGELA
-656 QKSDKRTEEKLLIS
+656 QKSDKRNEEKLLIS